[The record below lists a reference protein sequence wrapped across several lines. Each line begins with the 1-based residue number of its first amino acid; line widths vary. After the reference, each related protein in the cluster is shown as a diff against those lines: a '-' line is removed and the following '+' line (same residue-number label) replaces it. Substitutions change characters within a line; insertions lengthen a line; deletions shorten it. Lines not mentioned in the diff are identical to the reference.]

1 MARIS
6 FDQDKV
12 EGTGSFTPIPPG
24 KYLVEITDSD
34 VRPTKSGT
42 GEYVYLVLRV
52 VEGLYEG
59 RLIFDRLNYI
69 NQNQQAEEIAQK
81 ALKRLCRL
89 CGIRGELTDTQDLHF
104 KRFEVSIGIRADQG
118 YGEQNQVRYP
128 DLPVERGPQPPAK
141 RDEPVHVPVNGE
153 EAALAGAQTQKVA
166 PRPAPAGGQRPW
178 QQKSRF

>member
-52 VEGLYEG
+52 VDGPHEG

-104 KRFEVSIGIRADQG
+104 KRFEASVGVRADQG

-128 DLPVERGPQPPAK
+128 DLPAEMAK

-153 EAALAGAQTQKVA
+153 EAVPQKVA